1 MVEQM
6 AMERPIADC
15 MGGEIE
21 ARGAPRLDKH
31 RMLARRAIAL
41 PRDQFEKMT
50 VKVNRMAHHR
60 IVDEIAPHPLA
71 FDEGDRL
78 VIIGHLDAVERPHE
92 EFHIAGQMDVELAF
106 RGPDLGI
113 EPAPP
118 TTAKG

>member
-15 MGGEIE
+15 IGGEIE
-21 ARGAPRLDKH
+21 ARGAPRLDKP

-50 VKVNRMAHHR
+50 VKVTRMAHHR
-60 IVDEIAPHPLA
+60 IVDEIDPNALA

-78 VIIGHLDAVERPHE
+78 VLLGHVAAVERQHDALPNS
-92 EFHIAGQMDVELAF
+92 GQNEVQ
-106 RGPDLGI
+106 
-113 EPAPP
+113 
-118 TTAKG
+118 T